1 MGKVKLVCHDLVS
14 KRARLMIVRDTLRL
28 IRGKKPLQSR
38 SDEIGDGEPTGE
50 HNDAKI
56 GAQSA
61 FTNAKQGRAPREHRK
76 SPPSSVRGEQSAE
89 CEQRDGGG
97 TRKTDRQN
105 TNARSVPQDTHRK
118 PLPSTMNNHQTSQT
132 LPIQG
137 RRLSNEV
144 SLSNGQISA
153 EGYLLS
159 SLRTQTTD
167 VSGGHKTLRGEETPG
182 PELQGTEIRGSTRDG
197 GEYGEVM
204 GRISNEILKIQKDFP
219 SIRFEREITRHC
231 SLPDVEMALV
241 SVVQAY
247 GDSMRSVHT
256 FEQKI
261 EKMDQRYQNVQS
273 KSHDDLSRKS
283 KEYND
288 KILQLNS
295 DNDKER
301 AHFEGKISVYEKQQK
316 QDNDRMREIQK
327 EHDDRMRELQ
337 REHEEAVYTKNLQI
351 QQLASDLT
359 SSSEGYV
366 GEINLL
372 KEQQRK
378 ELMGVKSDA
387 RAEIAKTKS
396 RLEDELRL
404 EKKAHTATKE
414 HYEMQ
419 AKKMTKKHE
428 DEKRQV
434 EFHFVEQKSQME
446 NELSEQNRKMAEEF
460 QSENQALKED
470 LRLAKADFESQ
481 FRQTKRQLDQ
491 EREGNAKDIERIRN
505 AHGAEKRK
513 MRDDFEVEKIG
524 LVRGLKETV
533 ESLKGA
539 LVERDHFK
547 AMSDPELAHRFEDI
561 SVEVDEFARVQWD
574 IGRESLWPF
583 PGQSFRKSE
592 NQRRTKQ
599 YIIQNTL
606 WVVLYES
613 IFCTPFRILGNQ
625 GKSLEAT
632 WIEKFG
638 QGKPTRNCSFSVA
651 KMHKI
656 PNLQERRLFFHRRL
670 KNRRN
675 GGTRP

>member
-1 MGKVKLVCHDLVS
+1 
-14 KRARLMIVRDTLRL
+14 MIVRDTLRF
-28 IRGKKPLQSR
+28 IRGKKPLQSH
-38 SDEIGDGEPTGE
+38 SDEFGDGEPTGE

-61 FTNAKQGRAPREHRK
+61 FTNANQGRAPREHRK
-76 SPPSSVRGEQSAE
+76 SPPSPARGEQYAE
-89 CEQRDGGG
+89 YEQRDGGG
-97 TRKTDRQN
+97 TRKTDRQD
-105 TNARSVPQDTHRK
+105 TNARSVRQDTHRK

-219 SIRFEREITRHC
+219 SIRFEREITRPC
-231 SLPDVEMALV
+231 SLSDVEMALV

-261 EKMDQRYQNVQS
+261 EKMDKRYQNLHS
-273 KSHDDLSRKS
+273 KSHDDLSRQS

-288 KILQLNS
+288 KILRLNI

-301 AHFEGKISVYEKQQK
+301 AHLEGQILVYEKQQK

-327 EHDDRMRELQ
+327 EHDDRMRELQREHDDRMRERQ

-372 KEQQRK
+372 KEEQRK
-378 ELMGVKSDA
+378 ELMEVKCDA
-387 RAEIAKTKS
+387 RAEIAKTES
-396 RLEDELRL
+396 RLEDKLRL

-428 DEKRQV
+428 DEKRQI
-434 EFHFVEQKSQME
+434 EFRFVEQKSQME

-460 QSENQALKED
+460 QGKNQALKED
-470 LRLAKADFESQ
+470 LQLAKADLESQ
-481 FRQTKRQLDQ
+481 SRQTKRQLDR

-505 AHGAEKRK
+505 AHDTETRK
-513 MRDDFEVEKIG
+513 MREDFEVEKIG
-524 LVRGLKETV
+524 LVRNLQETV

-574 IGRESLWPF
+574 IGQESLWPF

-606 WVVLYES
+606 WVILYES
-613 IFCTPFRILGNQ
+613 IFCTPFRVLGNQ
-625 GKSLEAT
+625 GKSLEAK
-632 WIEKFG
+632 WVEKFG
-638 QGKPTRNCSFSVA
+638 QGRSTCNC
-651 KMHKI
+651 
-656 PNLQERRLFFHRRL
+656 
-670 KNRRN
+670 
-675 GGTRP
+675 